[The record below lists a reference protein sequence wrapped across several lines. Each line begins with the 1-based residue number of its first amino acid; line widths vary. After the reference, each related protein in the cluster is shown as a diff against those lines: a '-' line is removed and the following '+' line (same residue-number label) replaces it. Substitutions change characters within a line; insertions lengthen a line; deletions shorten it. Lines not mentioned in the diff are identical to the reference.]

1 MILAVIANLA
11 GCGSQ
16 QQPSSS
22 QPQVTYSRDIA
33 PITFSK
39 CVVCHRPEGAA
50 PFSLLTY
57 EDTERRAQQIV
68 DVTQSRYMPPWLPG
82 DSDHRFAGD
91 RRLSADQIALIKEWV
106 ATGKTEGNLADL
118 PATPKFSSQWTLGE
132 PDLLLEM
139 ANAYE
144 RGPSETDTWRNFVLP
159 YNGQQT
165 VYVRAYDFDPGND
178 KAVHHA
184 VITVDRTGSGRQLD
198 ATDNEPGFDGMS
210 DGQIRFAAGSQM
222 PDGQT
227 LGWTPGKVAH
237 AGDDDIA
244 WRLEPGSDLIL
255 QLHIPASGK
264 SEAIRSKLALYL
276 ADRPPTRQPF
286 SIQFALRDID
296 IPANEQAYR
305 RTLSYKLPVAV
316 EVTGLYPHAH
326 YVCREMFATAEF
338 PDGTKQTLL
347 HIPDWNFDWQDDYRF
362 EAPVVL
368 PAGTNI
374 AMEYLYDNSTANVR
388 NPFNPPRRVL
398 YGEQSTDSMGDLAIQ
413 VIPRVPQERQK
424 LKEDFI
430 VHQFR
435 RSLNKHL
442 KRLEREPESPR
453 AHVGVGEAHLLLR
466 DAKNAVK
473 YLKRAIELGERDPR
487 TYANL
492 AAAYRLQRNFPAYAA
507 AQRQAVEGAPAN
519 TVFRRDLANA
529 FLQMN
534 MLESAEPHYRR
545 LVEQDPN
552 DVASLSNIGMIL
564 GRQGQLEE
572 AARLLTKAVELEP
585 SFATG
590 HLNLAVTYR
599 NMKSWPAALKHL
611 ERANALK
618 PGNPTI
624 QKLLTDTKS

>member
-1 MILAVIANLA
+1 MI
-11 GCGSQ
+11 
-16 QQPSSS
+16 
-22 QPQVTYSRDIA
+22 
-33 PITFSK
+33 
-39 CVVCHRPEGAA
+39 CHRPEGAA

-57 EDTERRAQQIV
+57 EDTKHRAEQIA

-91 RRLSADQIALIKEWV
+91 RRLSSDQIELLRKWASN
-106 ATGKTEGNLADL
+106 GKSKGDETDL
-118 PATPKFSSQWTLGE
+118 PVAPEFSSQWTLGK

-139 ANAYE
+139 PEAYE
-144 RGPSETDTWRNFVLP
+144 RAPSETDTWRNFVLP
-159 YNGQQT
+159 YSGQKPI
-165 VYVRAYDFDPGND
+165 YIRAWDFDPGND

-184 VITVDRTGSGRQLD
+184 VVTVDRSGNARELD
-198 ATDNEPGFDGMS
+198 AADDGPGFNGMS
-210 DGQIRFAAGSQM
+210 DGQIRLAAGSQM

-237 AGDDDIA
+237 PGDDDIA
-244 WRLEPGSDLIL
+244 WRLDPGSDLIL

-264 SEAIRSKLALYL
+264 LESIRSKLALYL
-276 ADRPPTRQPF
+276 ANRPPTRQPF

-296 IPANEQAYR
+296 IPADEPAYR
-305 RTLSYKLPVAV
+305 RTMSYRLPVDV
-316 EVTGLYPHAH
+316 QVTGLYPHAH
-326 YVCREMFATAEF
+326 YVCREMFASAEL
-338 PDGTKQTLL
+338 PDGTKQTLM

-362 EAPVVL
+362 QTPVVL
-368 PAGTNI
+368 PAGTTI
-374 AMEYLYDNSTANVR
+374 AMEYVYDNSTANVR
-388 NPFNPPRRVL
+388 NPFNPPRRIL
-398 YGEQSTDSMGDLAIQ
+398 YGEQSTDSMGDLAVQ
-413 VIPRVPQERQK
+413 VIPREPNERQK
-424 LKEDFI
+424 LKDDFI
-430 VHQFR
+430 VHQFQ
-435 RSLNKHL
+435 RSLEKHL
-442 KRLEREPESPR
+442 KRLEREPDNPR

-466 DAKNAVK
+466 DPKNAAK

-492 AAAYRLQRNFPAYAA
+492 AAAYRMQRNFPAYTA

-564 GRQGQLEE
+564 GRQGQLEQ
-572 AARLLTKAVELEP
+572 AAELLSKAVQLEP

-599 NMKSWPAALKHL
+599 NMKSWTAALKHL
-611 ERANALK
+611 ERANELK
-618 PGNPTI
+618 PGNPAI
-624 QKLLTDTKS
+624 QKLLSDTKSKASAATP